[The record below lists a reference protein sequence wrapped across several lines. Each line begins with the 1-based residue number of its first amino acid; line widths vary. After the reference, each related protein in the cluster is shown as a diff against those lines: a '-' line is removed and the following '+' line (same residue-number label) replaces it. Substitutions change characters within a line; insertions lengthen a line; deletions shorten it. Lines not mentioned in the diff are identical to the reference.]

1 MRNLHGSQ
9 HRLHAGKEV
18 GGDHD
23 LDGAWSD
30 SLWSGAAAR
39 QSWRCGVWHSSLS
52 FVGNRRGQYLFENL
66 DELMRRSQR
75 WDLAAIIWGKLPD
88 EKTAVEIVHQAIDGG
103 IDGGIRDEPLN
114 GHGEAIK
121 NGVATR

>member
-1 MRNLHGSQ
+1 MVLSIDSMLGRRWAAITTSM
-9 HRLHAGKEV
+9 
-18 GGDHD
+18 GG
-23 LDGAWSD
+23 WST
-30 SLWSGAAAR
+30 SLWSGTAAR
-39 QSWRCGVWHSSLS
+39 QSWGCGVWHSSPS

>member
-1 MRNLHGSQ
+1 MVWSCGSSK
-9 HRLHAGKEV
+9 LEV
-18 GGDHD
+18 WG
-23 LDGAWSD
+23 
-30 SLWSGAAAR
+30 
-39 QSWRCGVWHSSLS
+39 WHSSLS

-103 IDGGIRDEPLN
+103 IRMNL
-114 GHGEAIK
+114 
-121 NGVATR
+121 

>member
-1 MRNLHGSQ
+1 M
-9 HRLHAGKEV
+9 

-23 LDGAWSD
+23 LDGGMECLAVVWSCG
-30 SLWSGAAAR
+30 SSKLEVWGLAFQPVLRWEPAR
-39 QSWRCGVWHSSLS
+39 SIPLRKFGRADAQISPLGFGGHHLGEV
-52 FVGNRRGQYLFENL
+52 
-66 DELMRRSQR
+66 
-75 WDLAAIIWGKLPD
+75 PD

-121 NGVATR
+121 NGVATAEEVAGPIGCR